1 MRTSC
6 SSSGRGR
13 AGPTGGTSPAEAG
26 EWTWVSHAR
35 PRLADG
41 ARVPRPDF
49 AVTAAGGVRRL
60 GVLREVE
67 ASHLGFLADPEPHDG
82 VKNLQDDERPHEG
95 QHPGRDDGD
104 DLGLHLPR
112 VAVEEAVCSVGIDRL
127 EDSRSEEHTSELQ
140 SPCNLVCRLLLEKKK
155 QNTQT
160 PLPLTMS

>member
-67 ASHLGFLADPEPHDG
+67 ASHLGFLADPEPHEG

-127 EDSRSEEHTSELQ
+127 GGKEPGGEGPPSAANAVDPYHVQRVVVTEL
-140 SPCNLVCRLLLEKKK
+140 RLHIAGVVAE
-155 QNTQT
+155 
-160 PLPLTMS
+160 